1 MFSTQACMK
10 INIYMSYFIYIDDF
24 SCPTNMI
31 IQFSELNVLN
41 IELCMF
47 WNFFLFIIF
56 WRAYVVLNL
65 YNWYLDWL

>member
-10 INIYMSYFIYIDDF
+10 SNIYMSCFIYIDDF

-47 WNFFLFIIF
+47 WTFFLFIIF
-56 WRAYVVLNL
+56 
-65 YNWYLDWL
+65 

>member
-10 INIYMSYFIYIDDF
+10 SNICMSCFIYIDDF

-41 IELCMF
+41 IELCVCF
-47 WNFFLFIIF
+47 GLSFCSSFFDMHMLF
-56 WRAYVVLNL
+56 
-65 YNWYLDWL
+65 